1 MKQKLSLC
9 IVILLVL
16 ETICFFVPGC
26 IRPVYWKVITSGI
39 QQGHLQKTY
48 PDQVFNIFDVD
59 PAYGLA
65 IALTAVML
73 ASLGLFLMF
82 SLRPNKNLEKVA
94 CISSFISL
102 ALLVAYTYYTCV
114 IAEDVFSDSS
124 RYEWTI
130 GWLFYII
137 IALHSLTFILSLVV
151 KFKKFEEK
159 EAKAISSSTPE
170 EIKKYKELLDSGVIT
185 QEEFDTKKKQL
196 LGL

>member
-1 MKQKLSLC
+1 
-9 IVILLVL
+9 
-16 ETICFFVPGC
+16 
-26 IRPVYWKVITSGI
+26 
-39 QQGHLQKTY
+39 
-48 PDQVFNIFDVD
+48 
-59 PAYGLA
+59 
-65 IALTAVML
+65 
-73 ASLGLFLMF
+73 MF